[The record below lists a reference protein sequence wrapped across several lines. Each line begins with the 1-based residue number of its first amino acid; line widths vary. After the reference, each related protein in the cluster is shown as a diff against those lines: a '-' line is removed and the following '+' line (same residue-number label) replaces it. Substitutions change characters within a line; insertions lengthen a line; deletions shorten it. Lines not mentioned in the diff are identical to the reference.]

1 MSSDEKF
8 LPEGVPGWHQPFWD
22 SLRERNIKV
31 QRCTSCKAFRHVPKE
46 ICAKCRSTSFSWEP
60 VSGRGVVYT
69 YTIVHRA
76 PTPAYQAAAPYAIV
90 HAAMDEGFRMVAA
103 MTGVDPDAVEIG
115 APVRVVYTDLSPDWT
130 IVEFELATDKEEL
143 VDNARDN

>member
-1 MSSDEKF
+1 MSGDDKF
-8 LPEGVPGWHQPFWD
+8 LPEGVPGWQQPFWD
-22 SLRERNIKV
+22 SLRQRNIKV
-31 QRCTSCKAFRHVPKE
+31 QRCTSCGAFRHVPKE
-46 ICAKCRSTSFSWEP
+46 ICAKCHSMLFSWEP

-90 HAAMDEGFRMVAA
+90 HAAMDEGFRMVGT
-103 MTGVDPDAVEIG
+103 MTGVGPDAVEIG

-130 IVEFELATDKEEL
+130 IVEFESATETEEL
-143 VDNARDN
+143 VDNARGD